1 MGLDARRA
9 KHHDGVADAFF
20 LVDRMGPGSR
30 RRMDNGRAA
39 MLSRKNI
46 GFDAASDTV
55 GERE

>member
-1 MGLDARRA
+1 
-9 KHHDGVADAFF
+9 
-20 LVDRMGPGSR
+20 
-30 RRMDNGRAA
+30 MDNGRAA